1 MIKKIKKLLHYLNT
15 ILSSE
20 QKKYGVLLL
29 FLSFLGAVFE
39 VLGVSIIVP
48 MVNLLMN
55 PEILLS
61 NSYVQ
66 KLCSLLNIN
75 DYRGIVILVG
85 AGTIGVYLGK
95 NIFFI
100 FLAWVRAKYSCK
112 IQRELAVEMMSSY
125 MKHGYTF
132 FLKHNTGD
140 LLRGVTSDTGSVY
153 QVVANGLRMMVDV
166 LTIVLICIF
175 MFISNAQLALA
186 VVILAI
192 LCLFLIYKVFRKNMM
207 KSGLLFRRYSAL
219 SNQALLHAL
228 EGIKD
233 VIILNKRQFFVG
245 EYNKNMISQQKENVK
260 RTAGSEYPA
269 YVIEGICV
277 SGLLLMVSFMA
288 LRMNNTTGMV
298 AILAAFAIGAFRILP
313 SLGRISSSLNSIIYS
328 LPSIQEVYQ
337 NITEARKINLEEERI
352 LLENAESKCDFQFNS
367 CLELRSLCFAYEGQ
381 NKNVL
386 DNVNISICKGDTV
399 GLIGQSGAGKTTL
412 TDIILGL
419 LKPQN
424 GQMLVDNVDVGILQ
438 GTWNSMVGYVP
449 QSVYLADNT
458 IRFNVAFGMQ
468 KELIDDA
475 LVWDT
480 LEQAQLKEFVE
491 SLPEGLD
498 TYVGDRG
505 IRFSGGQRQ
514 RIAIARALYHKPQIL
529 VLDEATAAL
538 DNETEEAVMRSIEKL
553 RGTITMIIVAHR
565 LTTLRNCDII
575 YEIKDGKSVIRDKE
589 EIFS

>member
-1 MIKKIKKLLHYLNT
+1 MIKKIQKLVYYINA
-15 ILSSE
+15 ILTKE

-29 FLSFLGAVFE
+29 LLSFIGAAFE
-39 VLGVSIIVP
+39 LLGVSVIVP
-48 MVNLLMN
+48 MVTLLMN
-55 PEILLS
+55 AESLLS
-61 NSYVQ
+61 NSYIQ
-66 KLCSLLNIN
+66 KATDLLHI
-75 DYRGIVILVG
+75 DDFSGIVILIG
-85 AGTIGVYLGK
+85 TGTIGIYVIK
-95 NIFFI
+95 NIFFM
-100 FLAWVRAKYSCK
+100 FLSWVRAKYSCK
-112 IQRELAVEMMSSY
+112 IQRELSVEMMYSY
-125 MKHGYTF
+125 MKHGYSY
-132 FLKHNTGD
+132 FLRHNTGD
-140 LLRGVTSDTGSVY
+140 LLRGVSGDTGSVFL
-153 QVVANGLRMMVDV
+153 VIANGLKLMVDI

-175 MFISNAQLALA
+175 MLISNTQLAFVIIVLA
-186 VVILAI
+186 L
-192 LCLFLIYKVFRKNMM
+192 LCIFLIYKVFRENMQ
-207 KSGLLFRRYSAL
+207 KSGLLFRKYSAL

-233 VIILNKRQFFVG
+233 VIILDKRQFFVE
-245 EYNKNMISQQKENVK
+245 EYNKNMISQQKESVK
-260 RTAGSEYPA
+260 RTAGSEYPS

-277 SGLLLMVSFMA
+277 SGLLAMVCVMA
-288 LRMNNTTGMV
+288 LNMDNTSGMV
-298 AILAAFAIGAFRILP
+298 ATLAAFAIGAFRILP
-313 SLGRISSSLNSIIYS
+313 SLGRISSSINAIIYA

-337 NITEARKINLEEERI
+337 NIEEARKIHLSEEQI
-352 LLENAESKCDFQFNS
+352 LIDNAHSKSDFQFS
-367 CLELRSLCFAYEGQ
+367 RSLELRNLCFAYEGK
-381 NKNVL
+381 NDNVL
-386 DNVNISICKGDTV
+386 EHMNLAIHKGETI

-412 TDIILGL
+412 TDIVLGL
-419 LKPQN
+419 LKPQS
-424 GQMLVDNVDVGILQ
+424 GQILVDGIDVSLLQ
-438 GTWNSMVGYVP
+438 GKWNSMVGYVP